1 MTANIKTED
10 SIIEVKTIREQFIGR
25 TEVLDK
31 VKELFLIP
39 KLEVMTTK
47 QVANYFEVGVEAIQS
62 TYKRNKN
69 EIDSDGVLHKNP
81 NDFGLSKTNNPK
93 TSKQGITTLSLEN
106 GSTLE
111 INNRGVKCFSKRAIL
126 RIAMLL
132 RDSEIAKEIR
142 TQLLNTFEV
151 ATVEQRIETIKTE
164 QEIMANSMR
173 IFFEGTKEEF
183 AFAIKEYIDFQRRHI
198 DELENT
204 NKDLRAENT
213 ALAIGINT
221 WGSQSILNA
230 LIRSLAYNA
239 YRNNFRLAWNT
250 YYKRLSYKKGISLS
264 KREGKGTLIDRIQD
278 NEWDDCIQVAAA
290 MCLSYGLDIGIII
303 NEINAENILPEVENN

>member
-47 QVANYFEVGVEAIQS
+47 QVANYFEVDHNLINQC
-62 TYKRNKN
+62 YKRNKA
-69 EIDSDGVLHKNP
+69 EIDNDGVTYKKIEEFRCDKMSQL
-81 NDFGLSKTNNPK
+81 KTGK
-93 TSKQGITTLSLEN
+93 RATTTFQTEN
-106 GSTLE
+106 GQIIE
-111 INNRGVKCFSKRAIL
+111 IQNNGTKCFSKRAVL

-151 ATVEQRIETIKTE
+151 ATAEQRIETIKTE